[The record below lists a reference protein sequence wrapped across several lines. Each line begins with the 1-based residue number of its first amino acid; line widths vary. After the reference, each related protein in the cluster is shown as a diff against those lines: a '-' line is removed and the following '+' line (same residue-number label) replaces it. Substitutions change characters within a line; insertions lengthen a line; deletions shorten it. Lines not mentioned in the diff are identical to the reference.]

1 MSRYGLWALIGP
13 ASWPIWCLIAGTF
26 VLWLKS
32 ARVRFARRALGAA
45 LLLVLVIYV
54 LPAGDLLMRPLEARY
69 PALPLRAVRGT
80 DIVMLAG
87 GERLGESAASG
98 QPNYG
103 EHGERMTEAAAL
115 AQALPQARLWAVGG
129 IRRHRSEKFD
139 ADWTAL
145 AWLRL
150 GVAPDRIVRV
160 TDTLDTCGNAAGVAA
175 RLPRGA
181 RLILVTSA
189 FHMPRAMAC
198 FHAVGLEP
206 VPFPVD
212 WQSQSFDPSDPAMMD
227 VSTNARR
234 FSEATHEY
242 VGLVYY
248 RLSGRTRELWPR
260 AAR

>member
-1 MSRYGLWALIGP
+1 VSRYGLWALFGP
-13 ASWPIWCLIAGTF
+13 ASWPIWCLIAGTIA
-26 VLWLKS
+26 VWLKS
-32 ARVRFARRALGAA
+32 ARLRFARRSLGTA
-45 LLLVLVIYV
+45 LLLGLAIYV
-54 LPAGDLLMRPLEARY
+54 LPTGDLLMRPLEGVY
-69 PALPLRAVRGT
+69 PVLPLPAVSGT

-87 GERLGESAASG
+87 GERLGESAASR

-115 AQALPQARLWAVGG
+115 ARALPQARAWAVGG
-129 IRRHRSEKFD
+129 VRRHRSEPFD

-145 AWLRL
+145 AWTRL

-160 TDTLDTCGNAAGVAA
+160 TDTLDTCGNASGVAA
-175 RLPRGA
+175 RLPRGS
-181 RLILVTSA
+181 RPILVTSA

-212 WQSQSFDPSDPAMMD
+212 WQSQSFDPSDPSTMD
-227 VSTNARR
+227 VSTNVRR

-248 RLSGRTRELWPR
+248 RLSGRTRELWPGP
-260 AAR
+260 AR